1 MNVNK
6 TLQHCAQTMEAEELF
21 QAMRPYQEENLS
33 PKTLAKC
40 FETLAQPVEGKSD
53 WITIPDLIQANKSYQ
68 SNNGC
73 QWARS
78 DQGYLSKRYK
88 VERKHEG
95 GRVSAVR
102 LNGYV

>member
-6 TLQHCAQTMEAEELF
+6 TLQHCAQTMDAADLF

-40 FETLAQPVEGKSD
+40 FETLAQPIDGKSN
-53 WITIPDLIQANKSYQ
+53 WIPIEDLVKANNSFRT
-68 SNNGC
+68 NNGC

-78 DQGYLSKRYK
+78 DQGYLSQKYR
-88 VERKHEG
+88 VERKHAG
-95 GRVSAVR
+95 GKVSAVR
-102 LNGYV
+102 LNGYA